1 VCILVHHFLVCSA
14 LYLDGNSHRSSFPL
28 PTSAT
33 MLSQLGLHKYVGTC
47 ALFCLNAQNLC
58 MYVCITYVHHIRR
71 YACMYKFMYVHTYV
85 FVRISLFM
93 FVCLIP
99 QTRQWAF
106 VLLQRFA
113 ELLGKDE
120 VTRKLVS
127 TRWQCWTMFSGID
140 CCREAWA
147 FIEKAADDLW
157 GVKVGLQWHFMVE
170 CDKTCQK
177 FLSARYGSD
186 RCLFPDAL
194 KLASNAPSG
203 PKSTWNPKRLQI
215 AERSTCLTHDDGNGI
230 GCKVTVEPDRSFG
243 VLGAPCILFSRF
255 WNMYLGMNDRMTKIT
270 HVRMYAIVFVQ
281 LLIVYFML
289 CMYGMCLARHLQ
301 VW

>member
-1 VCILVHHFLVCSA
+1 MCNALFVWMYIHIYAHMCYVCTYVLARYYNTVCIRMYIYMYVYVCLCVS
-14 LYLDGNSHRSSFPL
+14 
-28 PTSAT
+28 
-33 MLSQLGLHKYVGTC
+33 V
-47 ALFCLNAQNLC
+47 C
-58 MYVCITYVHHIRR
+58 MYL
-71 YACMYKFMYVHTYV
+71 YV
-85 FVRISLFM
+85 FVCISYVVCVCL
-93 FVCLIP
+93 FVCLILM
-99 QTRQWAF
+99 TRQWAF

-127 TRWQCWTMFSGID
+127 TRWECWTMFSGID

-157 GVKVGLQWHFMVE
+157 GVKVGLQSHFMVE

-177 FLSARYGSD
+177 FLYARYGSD

-194 KLASNAPSG
+194 KLVSNAPSG
-203 PKSTWNPKRLQI
+203 PRGTWNPKRLTI
-215 AERSTCLTHDDGNGI
+215 AERSTCLTHDDGGGI
-230 GCKVTVEPDRSFG
+230 GCKVTVKPDQSFG

-255 WNMYLGMNDRMTKIT
+255 WNTYICTNDRTTKRT
-270 HVRMYAIVFVQ
+270 HVCT
-281 LLIVYFML
+281 YFML
-289 CMYGMCLARHLQ
+289 CLAVCLAHHLQ